1 MFGLVRETIFQCPNC
16 SKVLKQ
22 GEKQY
27 FCSKGHSF
35 DISKKGYVNL
45 LIPGHTGA
53 GTPGDSKEMLQS
65 RREFLDKGYYEEFSN
80 VLNDIVLSAL
90 SVDKDSEETISILD
104 AGCGEGYYLCR
115 LKNSLTDFCD
125 SIKVDVYG
133 IDVSKD
139 AIHYASGR
147 NKGIRFAVAS
157 NYHIPV
163 LKGALDCILCS
174 FAPRDEGEF
183 RRILKPKGKLIV
195 ASPGARHLYSIRE
208 ALYESPEEIGQKGTV
223 GEGFTLLAQRNVN
236 YEILLKSKQDI
247 LNLFT
252 MTPYSR
258 HAEIDALE
266 KLSEFATEVDINIF
280 VYQKECKGIRE
291 QFGDKE

>member
-1 MFGLVRETIFQCPNC
+1 MVKKTIFQCPNC
-16 SKVLKQ
+16 FKALKQ
-22 GEKQY
+22 GERQY
-27 FCSKGHSF
+27 FCPSGHSF
-35 DISKKGYVNL
+35 DIAKKGYVNL
-45 LIPGHTGA
+45 LLPSHTGA

-65 RREFLDKGYYEEFSN
+65 RREFLDKGYYEKFSDM
-80 VLNDIVLSAL
+80 LNDTVLSSL
-90 SVDKDSEETISILD
+90 PISKDSEETISILD
-104 AGCGEGYYLCR
+104 AGCGEGYYVCR

-125 SIKVDVYG
+125 SIKTDIYG
-133 IDVSKD
+133 IDVSKA

-147 NKGIRFAVAS
+147 DKGIRFAVAS

-163 LKGALDCILCS
+163 LQGTVDCILCS
-174 FAPRDEGEF
+174 FAPRDEDEF
-183 RRILKPKGKLIV
+183 KRILKPNGKLIV

-208 ALYESPEEIGQKGTV
+208 ALYECPEEIGQKGTM
-223 GEGFTLLAQRNVN
+223 EAGFTLLEKRKVN

-258 HAEIDALE
+258 HAETEPLE

-280 VYQKECKGIRE
+280 VYQKKCKGIKE
-291 QFGDKE
+291 QFGGRE

>member
-1 MFGLVRETIFQCPNC
+1 MARIMMHSIFQCPNC
-16 SKVLKQ
+16 FKALKQ
-22 GEKQY
+22 GERQY
-27 FCSKGHSF
+27 FCPTGHSF
-35 DISKKGYVNL
+35 EIAKKGYVNL
-45 LIPGHTGA
+45 LLPSHTGA

-65 RREFLDKGYYEEFSN
+65 RREFLDKGYYEGFSN
-80 VLNDIVLSAL
+80 MLNDIVLSAL
-90 SVDKDSEETISILD
+90 LIDKDSEETVSILD
-104 AGCGEGYYLCR
+104 AGCGEGYYICR

-125 SIKVDVYG
+125 SIKTDIYG
-133 IDVSKD
+133 IDVSKA

-147 NKGIRFAVAS
+147 DKGIRFAVAS

-163 LKGALDCILCS
+163 MKGTLDCILCS

-223 GEGFTLLAQRNVN
+223 GEGFTLLEKKKVN
-236 YEILLKSKQDI
+236 YEIILKSKQDI

-258 HAEIDALE
+258 HAETSALE

-280 VYQKECKGIRE
+280 VYSARPAGRSFK
-291 QFGDKE
+291 

>member
-1 MFGLVRETIFQCPNC
+1 MRKPYHIIEVANTHGGDFDYINELIYTFNDLKEGYGIKFQPFHADCIATNDYDWHETYKKLHFE
-16 SKVLKQ
+16 KQ
-22 GEKQY
+22 GWEKIINHA
-27 FCSKGHSF
+27 SETKDVWLDIF
-35 DISKKGYVNL
+35 DI
-45 LIPGHTGA
+45 
-53 GTPGDSKEMLQS
+53 
-65 RREFLDKGYYEEFSN
+65 
-80 VLNDIVLSAL
+80 
-90 SVDKDSEETISILD
+90 
-104 AGCGEGYYLCR
+104 
-115 LKNSLTDFCD
+115 
-125 SIKVDVYG
+125 YG
-133 IDVSKD
+133 IDVSKA

-147 NKGIRFAVAS
+147 DKGIRFAVAS

-163 LKGALDCILCS
+163 LKGTLDCILCS

-223 GEGFTLLAQRNVN
+223 GEGFTLLEKKKVN
-236 YEILLKSKQDI
+236 YEIILKSKQDI

-258 HAEIDALE
+258 HAETSALE

-280 VYQKECKGIRE
+280 VYSARPAGRSFK
-291 QFGDKE
+291 